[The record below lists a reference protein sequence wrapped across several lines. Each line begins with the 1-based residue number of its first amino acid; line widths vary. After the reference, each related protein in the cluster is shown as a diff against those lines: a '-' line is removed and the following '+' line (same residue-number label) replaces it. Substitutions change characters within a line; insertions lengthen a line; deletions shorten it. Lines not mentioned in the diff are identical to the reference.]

1 MQPIDLH
8 HLRLDSTLADLP
20 HHDFTVAP
28 DVLGQAVAEEL
39 ERRPTIP
46 GVIVQKGEEVL
57 GVFSRRQFLER
68 VGRPYGVEVYLNRP
82 IAIMVKNLAPTH
94 LAFLSTQTIQSA
106 AEATLHRS
114 EGLLDDPVV
123 VLFPD
128 GRLRLLHS
136 YVLILAQSHL
146 LSLLTNLEKNR
157 RQLAESLERIGREL
171 ATSRSLD
178 KLTKRI
184 LKELDKVM
192 PHERAL
198 VMLQEGEDL
207 YAIAMRGFPEHITLD
222 DIRIRIRPTA
232 DDVFRRIVNTQ
243 EAIAI
248 ADVTQDPEWQ
258 LTDKLPLNRSWLG
271 VPLTIQGRVIGMI
284 SVTRTAANAF
294 TPDDV
299 MLTRAFASQA
309 AVAIE
314 NARLN
319 DEIHGFN
326 TQLEQMVAERT
337 AELNRAYGILERL
350 DKTKSDFINVS
361 AHELRTPI
369 TVIRG
374 YAQMLATNPHLH
386 SDDTAPMLLEGI
398 QTGIQR
404 LHQVVNNMLDVAK
417 IDANTLQV
425 VQEEVFLRPLIEKI
439 AATYEHD
446 LLQRRIGLDLS
457 ELPHLPPLT
466 ADPDLLAKLFDG
478 LLVNAIKYTP
488 DGGHIRIHGR
498 VLPATDMAEIALAD
512 TGIGIAPEN
521 HTLIFEKFFQT
532 GKLALH
538 SSGRT
543 KFKGGGAGLGLAI
556 AKGIVEAHH
565 GRIWVESAGYDED
578 TLPGSTFFIQ
588 LPYATTDRDR
598 V

>member
-1 MQPIDLH
+1 MQPIELS

-20 HHDFTVAP
+20 HHDFTVPP
-28 DVLGQAVAEEL
+28 DILGRTVAEEL
-39 ERRPTIP
+39 EQRPTVP
-46 GVIVQKGEEVL
+46 GVIVQNGEEVL

-68 VGRPYGVEVYLNRP
+68 VGRPYGVEIYLNRP
-82 IAIMVKNLAPTH
+82 ISVMIKNLAPTY
-94 LAFLSTQTIQSA
+94 LAFLSTQTVQNA
-106 AEATLHRS
+106 AEAALHRS
-114 EGLLDDPVV
+114 QGLLDDPVV

-146 LSLLTNLEKNR
+146 LNLLTNLEKNR

-198 VMLQEGEDL
+198 VMLQEEEDL
-207 YAIAMRGFPEHITLD
+207 YPIAMRGFPEQMTLND
-222 DIRIRIRPTA
+222 VRIRIRPTA
-232 DDVFRRIVNTQ
+232 DDVFRRIVDTQ
-243 EAIAI
+243 EAIAL

-258 LTDKLPLNRSWLG
+258 FTDKLPLNHSWLG

-284 SVTRTAANAF
+284 SVTRPPTNAF
-294 TPDDV
+294 TADDV

-319 DEIHGFN
+319 DEIDSFN
-326 TQLEQMVAERT
+326 TQLEQMVVQRT
-337 AELNRAYGILERL
+337 AELNRAYAILERL

-374 YAQMLATNPHLH
+374 YAQMLAGNQQLQAD
-386 SDDTAPMLLEGI
+386 STAPMLLDGI
-398 QTGIQR
+398 LTGIQR

-425 VQEEVFLRPLIEKI
+425 VREELFLRPLIEKI
-439 AATYEHD
+439 AAPYEHD
-446 LLQRRIGLDLS
+446 LIQRRLTLDLS
-457 ELPHLPPLT
+457 ELPHMPPLA
-466 ADPDLLAKLFDG
+466 ADPDLLTKLFEG

-488 DGGHIRIHGR
+488 DGGQVCIRGR
-498 VLPATDMAEIALAD
+498 VLPDSNTAEIAIQD
-512 TGIGIAPEN
+512 SGIGIAPEN
-521 HTLIFEKFFQT
+521 HTLIFEKFFQM
-532 GKLALH
+532 GELALH

-556 AKGIVEAHH
+556 AKGIVEAHG
-565 GRIWVESAGYDED
+565 GRLWVESVGYNET
-578 TLPGSTFFIQ
+578 TLPGSTFFIH
-588 LPYATTDRDR
+588 LPYHNETP
-598 V
+598 